1 MSGTGHFLFTAL
13 AQSIDYKLNNN
24 GIRLGTSFLKNE
36 KSIAMDTPLS
46 TDLVKKRKGKTT
58 IVITGIAVIL
68 AAGLWLFRLSLS
80 SSISQSAIT
89 TGVVETG
96 NIENTLEATGEV
108 IPEFEQVITSP
119 INAVIK
125 NVLLDAGTPVKTSQ
139 SVLELD
145 KEFTQIELEK
155 LKYQLELKQN
165 NIAKLKLE
173 VNKSF
178 YDLKAND
185 SIKLLRINSLQAKVQ
200 DAKRLL
206 KAGGGTREEV
216 EQAELDLKVAQLEKR
231 QLENEIH
238 NKQLTMQ
245 TDIRESEITAQ
256 IQMKD
261 LNELERKLQ
270 QANIVATRNGVI
282 TWVNKNIG
290 STIREGESLVRI
302 ADLGSYKI
310 TGSISDTYAGQV
322 HTSMPVI
329 IRINDSLLHGEVL
342 NIHPAVQ
349 NNIVSFDVQLQD
361 RSNKLLRPNLKVD
374 LFLVTETHSNIM
386 RVANGAAFNG
396 GKSPDIFVIQGN
408 QAIRRTVQ
416 TGLSNFD
423 YVEIK
428 NNVKPGDVIIT
439 NDMSQYKH
447 LSTITIKK

>member
-1 MSGTGHFLFTAL
+1 
-13 AQSIDYKLNNN
+13 
-24 GIRLGTSFLKNE
+24 
-36 KSIAMDTPLS
+36 MDTPLS
-46 TDLVKKRKGKTT
+46 TDLVKKRKRKTT
-58 IVITGIAVIL
+58 LVITGIVAIL

-165 NIAKLKLE
+165 NITKLKLE

-185 SIKLLRINSLQAKVQ
+185 SIKLMRINSLQAKVQ

-310 TGSISDTYAGQV
+310 TGSISDTYASQV
-322 HTSMPVI
+322 RTGMPVI

-349 NNIVSFDVQLQD
+349 NNIVSFDIQLED

-374 LFLVTETHSNIM
+374 LFLVTETHNNIM

-396 GKSPDIFVIQGN
+396 GKSLDIFVVQGN
-408 QAIRRTVQ
+408 QATRRTVQ
-416 TGLSNFD
+416 IGLSNFD

>member
-1 MSGTGHFLFTAL
+1 
-13 AQSIDYKLNNN
+13 
-24 GIRLGTSFLKNE
+24 
-36 KSIAMDTPLS
+36 MDTPLS
-46 TDLVKKRKGKTT
+46 TSLVSRQKRKTT
-58 IVITGIAVIL
+58 IVIVSIVAIL
-68 AAGLWLFRLSLS
+68 TVAIWLLRVYLS
-80 SSISQSAIT
+80 SSVEQSAIIT
-89 TGVVETG
+89 AVVETG
-96 NIENTLEATGEV
+96 DIDNTLEATGEV
-108 IPEFEQVITSP
+108 LPEFEQVITSP

-125 NVLLDAGTPVKTSQ
+125 NVLLDAGTPVKAGQ

-145 KEFTQIELEK
+145 KEFTQLELDK
-155 LKYQLELKQN
+155 LKYQLELKEN
-165 NIAKLKLE
+165 NITKLKLE

-231 QLENEIH
+231 QLENEIR

-245 TDIRESEITAQ
+245 TEIRESEITAQ
-256 IQMKD
+256 IQLKD

-290 STIREGESLVRI
+290 STIREGESLVKV
-302 ADLGSYKI
+302 ADLGSYKV
-310 TGSISDTYAGQV
+310 TGNISDTYAAQV
-322 HTSMPVI
+322 HSGMPVVV
-329 IRINDSLLHGEVL
+329 RINDSLLRGEIL

-349 NNIVSFDVQLQD
+349 NSIVSFDVQLTD
-361 RSNKLLRPNLKVD
+361 RSSKLLRPNLKVD
-374 LFLVTETHSNIM
+374 LFLVTETHNNIM

-396 GKSPDIFVIQGN
+396 GKTLEIFVVQDGK
-408 QAIRRTVQ
+408 AIRRTVNI
-416 TGLSNFD
+416 GLSNFD
-423 YVEIK
+423 HVEIK

-439 NDMSQYKH
+439 SDMSQYKH
-447 LSTITIKK
+447 LSTVTIQK